1 MVGLACLDLHLQLH
15 PMKRAVSKCKYLFFF
30 FFFWLRDIYS
40 MGISN
45 RMGTIKNGDTYF
57 GNTSFSQNIPIG
69 VLAHR
74 NLGKNN
80 LGGVIFGCKDNTMKE
95 CLFKQIFGELLVVHV

>member
-1 MVGLACLDLHLQLH
+1 M
-15 PMKRAVSKCKYLFFF
+15 R
-30 FFFWLRDIYS
+30 
-40 MGISN
+40 ISN

-80 LGGVIFGCKDNTMKE
+80 LGGVIFGYKDNTMKE
-95 CLFKQIFGELLVVHV
+95 CLFKQIFGLPSLHIAYVNHIEPGLPLFLFNYSDRKLHGIF